1 MYRALAK
8 KEKKSG
14 SENARQAG
22 GFVLILDRKPRV
34 SAANSPH
41 IATRRRKYRRYAVH
55 SATLEFIYVPP
66 GVRYP
71 SLLSF
76 PFRALTT
83 PSVKN
88 DAQRLHTRDD
98 EMIEVYACVC
108 DTLFRKFEHITR
120 ESWPM
125 QAPEI
130 KVVIFRSRSR

>member
-1 MYRALAK
+1 M
-8 KEKKSG
+8 
-14 SENARQAG
+14 
-22 GFVLILDRKPRV
+22 
-34 SAANSPH
+34 
-41 IATRRRKYRRYAVH
+41 H

-108 DTLFRKFEHITR
+108 VTRFFESLNTSR
-120 ESWPM
+120 EKVGLCRPLKLRSLYFEAARARCILIV
-125 QAPEI
+125 APSSSLNFI
-130 KVVIFRSRSR
+130 NLTA